1 MDEPLPKFVL
11 VVPIALP
18 VDKTEPPLRP
28 VPFTLLVVELPEEPV
43 LPPVAAKP
51 AVFVEPEGTAGE
63 FEPEFAPPATSVE
76 LPDEPLVVPALEP
89 DPEPEVMPPVVPLL
103 EPAVE
108 PEPEFMPSLVP
119 LLEPAVEPEPEP
131 EKLPAVP
138 PTPPA
143 VEPKLP
149 EPLKPAPEPEA
160 DPEAVL
166 VKPLAPD
173 AVESRPPLP
182 RPNKDATTEG
192 DALGRAFPDVSY
204 IRPSKLMS

>member
-28 VPFTLLVVELPEEPV
+28 VPFTLLVAELPEEP
-43 LPPVAAKP
+43 
-51 AVFVEPEGTAGE
+51 VFVEPEGTAGE
-63 FEPEFAPPATSVE
+63 FEPEFALPATSVE

-89 DPEPEVMPPVVPLL
+89 EPEPEVMPPVVPLL

-119 LLEPAVEPEPEP
+119 LLEPEKLPEA
-131 EKLPAVP
+131 LPAVP